1 MTSPIKSIATVTVF
15 GVLAATAVRALP
27 TVSAGALNPQVQ
39 AKLSVRSSIAPLTP
53 QQRGH
58 IAGTLMKTES
68 TPAVGAA
75 TSLTIDRFAADGRYL
90 TFQWPYLIGHVGAG
104 PSLAA
109 LNNDSE
115 TQVTIEGGAPKK
127 SYLADCQVSDDLD
140 VSWSVDG
147 PGGVAISGTTTSAGK
162 HLSFLV
168 QTTSAQPAVLHIRS
182 LHREKLFGLFA
193 LYGCDV
199 MPIG

>member
-1 MTSPIKSIATVTVF
+1 MTSWLKPFVASTCLAVLSAT
-15 GVLAATAVRALP
+15 AATAIP
-27 TVSAGALNPQVQ
+27 TASPGGLNPQMQ
-39 AKLSVRSSIAPLTP
+39 AKLSARPSIAALTP
-53 QQRGH
+53 QQRSS
-58 IAGTLMKTES
+58 IAGALMKTES
-68 TPAVGAA
+68 VPAVGAA
-75 TSLTIDRFAADGRYL
+75 TSLTIDRFGADGHYL

-109 LNNDSE
+109 LDNDSA
-115 TQVTIEGGAPKK
+115 TQVTIEGGAAKK
-127 SYLADCQVSDDLD
+127 SYLVDCRVSDDLD

-147 PGGVAISGTTTSAGK
+147 PGGMATSGTTTSADK

-168 QTTSAQPAVLHIRS
+168 QTTGAQPALLHIRS